1 MTQQEKL
8 KAFAQYVAKNY
19 SYKQVYCNIGADY
32 LAFAARDLG
41 LTSMLLYPGGELNQH
56 CDLSLVTYNI
66 FTNTVVPGGHCA
78 CLVEY
83 PDGSM
88 LRYDVQGGNYH
99 ISDYLEDI
107 YE

>member
-8 KAFAQYVAKNY
+8 KAFARYVAKNY

-32 LAFAARDLG
+32 VAFAARDLG
-41 LTSMLLYPGGELNQH
+41 LTSMLLYPRSESNQH
-56 CDLSLVTYNI
+56 CGLSLVTYNI
-66 FTNTVVPGGHCA
+66 FTNIVVPGGHCA

-88 LRYDVQGGNYH
+88 LRYNVQGGNYH
-99 ISDYLEDI
+99 ISD
-107 YE
+107 